1 MKICLVTTYQEN
13 IFVPKG
19 INFIAKKI
27 NNTDIVCV
35 PGFSSIK
42 RSIYFLFLL
51 RLSELV
57 NILQIKLKK
66 IFSKSIFEKE
76 FTKFDDINSQEFID
90 LIEKK
95 RYDLIISYSC
105 PQIFKSETINKI
117 NELNVELVNF
127 HPGILPKYRG
137 LFTNFYAKKNG
148 EKEIGITFHKISKQ
162 IDSGPILSIL
172 KISVEDDDTIYNLY
186 RKIYLSEN
194 SLNFVVN
201 SIQNFHQVKKNS
213 QPMEKNSEYNSY
225 PKFIDILKY
234 RIKN

>member
-66 IFSKSIFEKE
+66 
-76 FTKFDDINSQEFID
+76 
-90 LIEKK
+90 
-95 RYDLIISYSC
+95 
-105 PQIFKSETINKI
+105 
-117 NELNVELVNF
+117 
-127 HPGILPKYRG
+127 ILPKYRG

-234 RIKN
+234 RIKNK